1 MDKKTKAFW
10 GTPPEQLSGVKL
22 QNMRNIHL
30 DDRVPA
36 SDVNLHRTTLKSR
49 LKLLDR
55 ALLIC
60 SFNGKL

>member
-1 MDKKTKAFW
+1 MNKKIQTFW
-10 GTPPEQLSGVKL
+10 DMAPEQLSGVKL

-49 LKLLDR
+49 LKPLDW